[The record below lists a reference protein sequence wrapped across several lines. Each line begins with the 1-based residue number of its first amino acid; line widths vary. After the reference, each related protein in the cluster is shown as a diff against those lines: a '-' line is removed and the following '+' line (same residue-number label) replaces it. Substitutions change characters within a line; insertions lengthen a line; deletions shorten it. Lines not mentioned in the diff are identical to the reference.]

1 MEISLVAIGRV
12 AGLIPSLLPYLKESQ
27 DWTRGRATVDDILRM
42 VLNGQMQLWVVYQDG
57 IVYGH
62 VVTEIKQYPQC
73 NMLTIQYCAMHTGTL
88 ELVEEDMMRIAED
101 IAKKSGCAGVEFIG
115 RPGWKKIV
123 DTHGYAVQSTMYQKF
138 LKESE

>member
-73 NMLTIQYCAMHTGTL
+73 NMLTIQYCAM
-88 ELVEEDMMRIAED
+88 
-101 IAKKSGCAGVEFIG
+101 
-115 RPGWKKIV
+115 
-123 DTHGYAVQSTMYQKF
+123 
-138 LKESE
+138 